1 MRTLLDRLGFGL
13 LVGRAQPRASADG
26 LRTWL
31 TRALPLFGLALGLG
45 TVLSVAVWSVW
56 LAQAQAQ
63 ADAGVDDLPIFDAHL
78 HYNRDQW
85 SVYSVDDVLG
95 LMDQAGVRRA
105 FVSSTPDDGTLMLRD
120 RAPERIVPNLRPYR
134 VVADQVSWT
143 RDPSILDYLL
153 DRLDGASYRGLGEF
167 HLNPG
172 EAGLDVPRG
181 LFELGA
187 ARGLVLQAH
196 TDATGLQELLRQR
209 SDISVL
215 WAHAGMNASPA
226 TVGRV
231 LDAYPNVWV
240 DLALRTDV
248 APNGRLD
255 PAWAALFERY
265 PDRFLIGTDTWV
277 VSQWT
282 RLPELMAR
290 TRGWLRQL
298 PPEVAQQIAYANAE
312 RLLGS

>member
-1 MRTLLDRLGFGL
+1 MRAALALLFGL
-13 LVGRAQPRASADG
+13 LLSLAAAPAEAQTA
-26 LRTWL
+26 
-31 TRALPLFGLALGLG
+31 
-45 TVLSVAVWSVW
+45 
-56 LAQAQAQ
+56 
-63 ADAGVDDLPIFDAHL
+63 DDLPIFDAHL

-85 SVYSVDDVLG
+85 SVYSVDDILG
-95 LMDQAGVRRA
+95 LMNRAGVQKA

-134 VVADQVSWT
+134 TPADQFSWT
-143 RDPSILDYLL
+143 HDPSILDYLQ
-153 DRLDGASYRGLGEF
+153 DRLDLASYTSYKGLGEF
-167 HLNPG
+167 HLSAG
-172 EAGLDVPRG
+172 EASRNVPRG
-181 LFELGA
+181 VLELGA

-196 TDATGLQELLRQR
+196 TDATGIEQLLAQR
-209 SDISVL
+209 PDINVL

-226 TVGRV
+226 TVSRI
-231 LDAYPNVWV
+231 LDAHPNLWV

-255 PAWAALFERY
+255 PAWASLFERY

-282 RLPELMAR
+282 RLPELMNR
-290 TRGWLRQL
+290 VRGWLRQL

-312 RLLGS
+312 RLLGP